1 LRQVKETAAGGRE
14 LAAMRLDLL
23 ARYGRPLPRYTSYPT
38 AAQFTDGVGAGDF
51 AAWLAAVPD
60 GPPLSLYLHVPFCSS
75 LCFYCGCHTT
85 VAAKHD
91 RIARYAE
98 TLRHE
103 LALVAAALGPRRR
116 LGHVHFG
123 GGSPNML
130 APAEFRRLM
139 AEIGRLF
146 ALEPGAEI
154 ALEID
159 PRGLTAAF
167 AEAAAASGV
176 NRASF
181 GVQEFDP
188 DVQAAIGRVQLV
200 EQVAAAVARLK
211 AAGIARVNF
220 DLMYG
225 LPRQTVDTLAATV
238 AEAISLGPDRIALF
252 GYAHVPWMKPH
263 QALIDAATL
272 PDAGERWRQYETAA
286 AMLARHGFRPIGL
299 DHFAEGG
306 DALAEA
312 AASGAL
318 RRNFQGYTTDR
329 APALVGVGASAISAL
344 PEGFAQNAQR
354 LDEWRKA
361 IESGRLATRR
371 GRALTP
377 DDRLRADVIGEIM
390 CGLGCDLGAALRR
403 HGAAADAF
411 AAERAPLAAMAR
423 DGLVRLDGD
432 RLTVP
437 AEHRALV
444 RAVASVFD
452 RHLPPAGGR
461 HAPAI

>member
-1 LRQVKETAAGGRE
+1 
-14 LAAMRLDLL
+14 MRLDLL

-38 AAQFTDGVGAGDF
+38 AAQFTDGVGAADF
-51 AAWLAAVPD
+51 AAWLGALPEEA
-60 GPPLSLYLHVPFCSS
+60 PLSLYLHVPFCRS

-85 VAAKHD
+85 VAAKAD

-116 LGHVHFG
+116 LAHVHWG

-130 APAEFRRLM
+130 APETFRCAM
-139 AEIGRLF
+139 DDIGALF
-146 ALEPGAEI
+146 AIDPGAEI

-159 PRGLTAAF
+159 PRALTAAF
-167 AEAAAASGV
+167 VAAAAASGV

-188 DVQAAIGRVQLV
+188 AVQEAIGRIQPF
-200 EQVAAAVARLK
+200 EQVAASVATLR
-211 AAGIARVNF
+211 AAGMSRVNF

-238 AEAISLGPDRIALF
+238 AAAVSLAPDRIALF

-263 QALIDAATL
+263 QGLIDAALL
-272 PDAGERWRQYETAA
+272 PGVDERWRQYETAT
-286 AMLARHGFRPIGL
+286 AMLARSGYAPIGL
-299 DHFAEGG
+299 DHFARAD
-306 DALAEA
+306 DALAA
-312 AASGAL
+312 AAETGAL

-344 PEGFAQNAQR
+344 PEGFAQNAVR
-354 LDEWRKA
+354 LDEWRRA
-361 IESGRLATRR
+361 IECGRLATRR
-371 GRALTP
+371 GRALTD

-390 CGLGCDLGAALRR
+390 CGLSSDLGAARRR
-403 HGAAADAF
+403 HGAGADAF
-411 AAERAPLAAMAR
+411 AAERAPLAAMAA

-437 AEHRALV
+437 PEHRALV
-444 RAVASVFD
+444 RAVAAVFD
-452 RHLPPAGGR
+452 RHLPPTGGR